1 MCKISIRWNDVNYG
15 QAQAKNDYE
24 RLIVKDQNVVPI
36 GFEDDPQAAEW
47 EALRKQLI
55 DARDEVFEEHGF
67 DNAEKLDYDFD
78 VAYGFKLHEILNEN
92 VGFNNR
98 EASNNDFW
106 NWLSVRVIPDVVHS
120 RWGDNPDHYFKISRR
135 TWLKVIWWYIHICWD
150 NSEEATYEL
159 IKNNTTDTI
168 QGLIERPGI
177 GYYVDVYREI
187 MKRYKDY
194 QDRNLFRRVMK
205 LNTARLMTTSP
216 ELVDGGIEAYVED
229 LFKKASGENK

>member
-1 MCKISIRWNDVNYG
+1 MCKMSIRWNDVNYG

-24 RLIVKDQNVVPI
+24 RLEINDRNVEPI
-36 GFEDDPQAAEW
+36 DFGNDPQAAEW
-47 EALRKQLI
+47 EALRNQLI
-55 DARDEVFEEHGF
+55 DARDEVFEERGY

-78 VAYGFKLHEILNEN
+78 VAYGFKLYEILNEN

-120 RWGDNPDHYFKISRR
+120 RWGNSPEHYFQRPTR

-150 NSEEATYEL
+150 GSEEATYEL

-177 GYYVDVYREI
+177 GYYVDVYHEI

>member
-1 MCKISIRWNDVNYG
+1 MCKMSIRWNDVNYG

-24 RLIVKDQNVVPI
+24 RLEINDRNVEPI
-36 GFEDDPQAAEW
+36 DFRNDPQAAEW

-55 DARDEVFEEHGF
+55 DARDEAFEERGY

-78 VAYGFKLHEILNEN
+78 VAYGFKLYEILNEN

-120 RWGDNPDHYFKISRR
+120 RWGNSPEHYFQRPTR

-150 NSEEATYEL
+150 GSEEATYEL

-177 GYYVDVYREI
+177 GYYVDVYHEI

>member
-1 MCKISIRWNDVNYG
+1 MCKMSIRWNDVNYG

-24 RLIVKDQNVVPI
+24 RLEINDRNVEPI
-36 GFEDDPQAAEW
+36 DFRNDPQAAEW

-55 DARDEVFEEHGF
+55 DARDEVFEERGY

-78 VAYGFKLHEILNEN
+78 VAYGFKLYEILNEN

-120 RWGDNPDHYFKISRR
+120 RWGNSPEHYFQRPTR

-150 NSEEATYEL
+150 GSEEATYEL

-177 GYYVDVYREI
+177 GYYVDVYHEI
-187 MKRYKDY
+187 MKKYKDY

>member
-1 MCKISIRWNDVNYG
+1 MCKMSIRWNDVNYG

-24 RLIVKDQNVVPI
+24 RLEINDRNVEPI
-36 GFEDDPQAAEW
+36 DFRNDPQAAEW

-55 DARDEVFEEHGF
+55 DARDEVFEERGY

-78 VAYGFKLHEILNEN
+78 VAYGFKLYEILNEN

-120 RWGDNPDHYFKISRR
+120 RWGNSPEHYFQRPTR

-150 NSEEATYEL
+150 GSEEATYEL

-177 GYYVDVYREI
+177 GYYVDVYHEI

>member
-1 MCKISIRWNDVNYG
+1 MSIRWNDVNYG

-24 RLIVKDQNVVPI
+24 RLEINDRNVEPI
-36 GFEDDPQAAEW
+36 DFRNDPQAAEW

-55 DARDEVFEEHGF
+55 DARDEVFEERGY

-78 VAYGFKLHEILNEN
+78 VAYGFKLYEILNEN

-120 RWGDNPDHYFKISRR
+120 RWGNSPEHYFQRPTR

-150 NSEEATYEL
+150 GSEEATYEL

-177 GYYVDVYREI
+177 GYYVDVYHEI

>member
-1 MCKISIRWNDVNYG
+1 MTLCANSIQSLLNTSRS
-15 QAQAKNDYE
+15 
-24 RLIVKDQNVVPI
+24 RLVSQR
-36 GFEDDPQAAEW
+36 
-47 EALRKQLI
+47 L
-55 DARDEVFEEHGF
+55 
-67 DNAEKLDYDFD
+67 
-78 VAYGFKLHEILNEN
+78 
-92 VGFNNR
+92 
-98 EASNNDFW
+98 
-106 NWLSVRVIPDVVHS
+106 
-120 RWGDNPDHYFKISRR
+120 
-135 TWLKVIWWYIHICWD
+135 WWYIHICWD
-150 NSEEATYEL
+150 GSEEATYEL

>member
-1 MCKISIRWNDVNYG
+1 M
-15 QAQAKNDYE
+15 
-24 RLIVKDQNVVPI
+24 
-36 GFEDDPQAAEW
+36 
-47 EALRKQLI
+47 
-55 DARDEVFEEHGF
+55 FEERGY

-78 VAYGFKLHEILNEN
+78 VAYGFKLYEILNEN

-120 RWGDNPDHYFKISRR
+120 RWGNSPEHYFQRPTR

-150 NSEEATYEL
+150 GSEEATYEL

-177 GYYVDVYREI
+177 GYYVDVYHEI

>member
-1 MCKISIRWNDVNYG
+1 MCKMSTRWNDVNYG

-24 RLIVKDQNVVPI
+24 RLEINDRNVEPI
-36 GFEDDPQAAEW
+36 DFRNDPQAAEW

-55 DARDEVFEEHGF
+55 DARDEVFEERGY

-78 VAYGFKLHEILNEN
+78 VAYGFKLYEILNEN

-120 RWGDNPDHYFKISRR
+120 RWGNSPEHYFQRPTR

-150 NSEEATYEL
+150 GSEEATYEL

-177 GYYVDVYREI
+177 GYYVDVYHEI

>member
-1 MCKISIRWNDVNYG
+1 MSIRWNDVNYG

-24 RLIVKDQNVVPI
+24 RLEINDRNVEPI
-36 GFEDDPQAAEW
+36 DFRNDPQAAEW

-55 DARDEVFEEHGF
+55 DARDEVFEERGY

-78 VAYGFKLHEILNEN
+78 VAYGFKLYEILNEN

-120 RWGDNPDHYFKISRR
+120 RWGNSPEHYFQRPTR

-150 NSEEATYEL
+150 GSEEATYEL

-177 GYYVDVYREI
+177 GYYVNVYHEI

>member
-1 MCKISIRWNDVNYG
+1 MCKMSIRWNDVNYG

-24 RLIVKDQNVVPI
+24 RLEINDRNVEPI
-36 GFEDDPQAAEW
+36 DFRNDPQAAKW

-55 DARDEVFEEHGF
+55 DARDEVFEERGY

-78 VAYGFKLHEILNEN
+78 VAYGFKLYEILNEN

-106 NWLSVRVIPDVVHS
+106 NWLSVRIIPDVVHS
-120 RWGDNPDHYFKISRR
+120 RWGNSPEHYFQRPTR

-150 NSEEATYEL
+150 GSEEATYEL

-177 GYYVDVYREI
+177 GYYVDVYHEI

>member
-1 MCKISIRWNDVNYG
+1 MCKMSIRWNDVNYG

-24 RLIVKDQNVVPI
+24 RLEINDRNVEPI
-36 GFEDDPQAAEW
+36 DFRNDPQAAEW

-55 DARDEVFEEHGF
+55 DARDEVFEERGY
-67 DNAEKLDYDFD
+67 DNAEKLDYGFD
-78 VAYGFKLHEILNEN
+78 VAYGFKLYEILNEN

-120 RWGDNPDHYFKISRR
+120 RWGNSPEHYFQRPTR
-135 TWLKVIWWYIHICWD
+135 TWFKVIWWYIHICWD
-150 NSEEATYEL
+150 GSEEATYEL

-177 GYYVDVYREI
+177 GYYVDVYHEI